1 MGATARRSHYKSR
14 RTSRASRVVE
24 SARADKYTW
33 HSEMAEVEIS
43 AMTFGPYGVGHR
55 DGKAV
60 MVAHSV
66 VGDRLE
72 VAPVSERRDYS
83 VAKIREIIRASTD
96 RRAAPCPYLPRCG
109 GCDWQ
114 HIDYAAQVRFKG
126 EVIARELG
134 HALDIA
140 IDPVNLVE
148 PAPAEFGYRSRIRLK
163 VGAHGVLGFHEFGT
177 NAIVEIDSCMVA
189 DAGIR
194 MPLHLARSLGKR
206 VEEIEVIRD
215 GAREVQV
222 AYLKKPLSEEDL
234 RRARNVLESDPEI
247 RGIVLRSGL
256 RRETVGEAAITV
268 ELEQGLSIEV
278 DADLFSQVNRAQNMR
293 LVATVMEMASIN
305 ESAPVLDLYCG
316 AGNFSI
322 PASRRGARV
331 TGVDAD
337 ADAVAAAM
345 RNAARLKFRDAQFI
359 AMKASET
366 ADFLHR
372 ARYRPEVVILDP
384 PRTGAAD
391 LMEPIVKLRAPRIV
405 YASCDV
411 TTLARD
417 LATLARA
424 GYKVERV
431 RGFDFFP
438 NTHHVEIAASAL
450 LT

>member
-1 MGATARRSHYKSR
+1 
-14 RTSRASRVVE
+14 
-24 SARADKYTW
+24 
-33 HSEMAEVEIS
+33 MAEVEIS

-83 VAKIREIIRASTD
+83 VAKIRESIRASAD
-96 RRAAPCPYLPRCG
+96 RRCAPCPYLPRCG

-114 HIDYAAQVRFKG
+114 HIEYAAQVRFKG

-134 HALDIA
+134 HALGVA
-140 IDPVNLVE
+140 IDPQDLVE
-148 PAPAEFGYRSRIRLK
+148 AAPAEFGYRSRIRLK

-206 VEEIEVIRD
+206 VEEIEVVRD

-222 AYLKKPLSEEDL
+222 AYLKKPASEEDL

-247 RGIVLRSGL
+247 RGIVLRSGARSEIL
-256 RRETVGEAAITV
+256 GEAAITV
-268 ELEQGLSIEV
+268 ELEPGLSIEV

-293 LVATVMEMASIN
+293 LVASVMEMASIK

-337 ADAVAAAM
+337 AGAIAAAS
-345 RNAARLKFRDAQFI
+345 RNAARLKLRDAQFI

-424 GYKVERV
+424 GYKLERV

>member
-1 MGATARRSHYKSR
+1 
-14 RTSRASRVVE
+14 
-24 SARADKYTW
+24 
-33 HSEMAEVEIS
+33 MAEVEIS
-43 AMTFGPYGVGHR
+43 AMTFGPFGVGHR

-83 VAKIREIIRASTD
+83 IAKIREIIRASAD
-96 RRAAPCPYLPRCG
+96 RRGAPCPYLPRCG

-114 HIDYAAQVRFKG
+114 HIEYAAQVRFKG

-134 HALDIA
+134 HALGIA
-140 IDPVNLVE
+140 IDPRALVE

-177 NAIVEIDSCMVA
+177 NAIVEIDSCIVA
-189 DAGIR
+189 DSGIR

-222 AYLKKPLSEEDL
+222 AYLKKPASEEEL
-234 RRARNVLESDPEI
+234 RRARNVLQPDPEI
-247 RGIVLRSGL
+247 RGIVLRSGA
-256 RRETVGEAAITV
+256 RREILGEAAITV
-268 ELEQGLSIEV
+268 ELEAGLSIEV

-293 LVATVMEMASIN
+293 LVVSVMEMASIK

-337 ADAVAAAM
+337 ADAIAAAV
-345 RNAARLKFRDAQFI
+345 RNAARLKLRDAQFI

-366 ADFLHR
+366 AEFLHR

>member
-1 MGATARRSHYKSR
+1 
-14 RTSRASRVVE
+14 
-24 SARADKYTW
+24 
-33 HSEMAEVEIS
+33 MAEVEIS
-43 AMTFGPYGVGHR
+43 AMTFGPFGVGHR

-60 MVAHSV
+60 MVAHSI

-72 VAPVSERRDYS
+72 VATLTERRDYS
-83 VAKIREIIRASTD
+83 VAKIKEIIRASAD

-114 HIDYAAQVRFKG
+114 HIDYRAQLRFKG
-126 EVIARELG
+126 EVVARELS
-134 HALDIA
+134 HAIGVV
-140 IDPVNLVE
+140 IDPVDLVE
-148 PAPAEFGYRSRIRLK
+148 PARAEFGYRSRIRLK
-163 VGAHGVLGFHEFGT
+163 VGAHGIVGFHEFGT
-177 NAIVEIDSCMVA
+177 NEIVEIDSCMVA
-189 DAGIR
+189 EAGTR

-206 VEEIEVIRD
+206 VEEIEVVRD

-222 AYLKKPLSEEDL
+222 AYLKKPPSEEDI
-234 RRARNVLESDPEI
+234 RRARNVLGSDPEI
-247 RGIVLRSGL
+247 RGIVLRSGA
-256 RRETVGEAAITV
+256 RRETLGETAISV
-268 ELEQGLSIEV
+268 ELDEGLAVEV
-278 DADLFSQVNRAQNMR
+278 DADLFSQVNREQNKR
-293 LVATVMEMASIN
+293 LVATVMEMASIK

-316 AGNFSI
+316 AGNFSL

-337 ADAVAAAM
+337 AGAIAAAM
-345 RNAARLKFRDAQFI
+345 RNATRLRFRDAQFI

-384 PRTGAAD
+384 PRTGALD
-391 LMEPIVKLRAPRIV
+391 LMEPIVKLCAPSLIYV
-405 YASCDV
+405 SCDV

-417 LATLARA
+417 LATLARG

-438 NTHHVEIAASAL
+438 NTHHVEIAAHAL